1 MNKLTSDRILINYI
15 RGKAMKIWKYKEEK
29 ETYLLVK
36 FYKEDHG
43 EGDFLGDLDEES
55 IRKLILETKHDI
67 NIDQAF
73 GTLSYFG
80 LLPILVVK

>member
-1 MNKLTSDRILINYI
+1 ME
-15 RGKAMKIWKYKEEK
+15 IWRYQEEK
-29 ETYLLVK
+29 ETHLLVK
-36 FYKEDHG
+36 LYKENHG
-43 EGDFLGDLDEES
+43 EGDFLGDMDDES
-55 IRKLILETKHDI
+55 IKKMILDIKPDI

>member
-1 MNKLTSDRILINYI
+1 MT
-15 RGKAMKIWKYKEEK
+15 IWRYKEEK
-29 ETYLLVK
+29 ESHLLVK
-36 FYKEDHG
+36 LYREDHG
-43 EGDFLGDLDEES
+43 EGDYLGDLDEES
-55 IRKLILETKHDI
+55 IRKLIQEIKPDI

>member
-1 MNKLTSDRILINYI
+1 MT
-15 RGKAMKIWKYKEEK
+15 IWRYEEEK
-29 ETYLLVK
+29 ETHLLVK
-36 FYKEDHG
+36 FYKENHG
-43 EGDFLGDLDEES
+43 EGEFLGDLDEES
-55 IRKLILETKHDI
+55 IKKIILEIKPDI